1 MRRMTFITHTD
12 LIKLIKRQIK
22 WDGLTI
28 TTQVRIIGVDCHYV
42 FDRLSGGS
50 PIGYQDV
57 HGSDPSTGSGQV
69 FPGEAFRVLKQSDHI
84 DFKAALILAALFLAT
99 WLLWDT
105 PIVYPIKIF
114 VVMVHELGHAI
125 TALGT
130 GGQVVGIQIYPE
142 AGGVTFTRGGWP
154 FVILSAGYL
163 GSLLAGS
170 VLLYLAS
177 RQRGG
182 RGLMI
187 ALAVLIAASTLLFVR
202 NVFGVIY
209 GLLAAAALWF
219 SAYRL
224 PTRVNL
230 YLVRF
235 IAVACCLY
243 ALLDIR
249 SDLFTLAPSSGT
261 VVNDAVALSRL
272 TGIPAFIWASL
283 WLIVSLWVLASFLKS
298 ALRVED

>member
-1 MRRMTFITHTD
+1 MRQRVASFD
-12 LIKLIKRQIK
+12 L
-22 WDGLTI
+22 
-28 TTQVRIIGVDCHYV
+28 
-42 FDRLSGGS
+42 
-50 PIGYQDV
+50 
-57 HGSDPSTGSGQV
+57 
-69 FPGEAFRVLKQSDHI
+69 
-84 DFKAALILAALFLAT
+84 KALLILAALFAAT

-105 PIVYPIKIF
+105 PLVYPIKIF
-114 VVMVHELGHAI
+114 VVMLHELGHALA
-125 TALGT
+125 ALLT
-130 GGQVVGIQIYPE
+130 GGQVVGIQIFPE
-142 AGGVTFTRGGWP
+142 EGGVTFTRGGWP

-170 VLLYLAS
+170 ILLYLSS
-177 RQRGG
+177 RRRGG

-187 ALAVLIAASTLLFVR
+187 ALSVFIAANKLLFVR

-219 SAYRL
+219 SADRL

-230 YLVRF
+230 YIVRF

-249 SDLFTLAPSSGT
+249 GDLFTLAPVSGA

-272 TGIPAFIWASL
+272 TGVPALVWSML
-283 WLIVSLWVLASFLKS
+283 WLIVALWVLATFLKS
-298 ALRVED
+298 ALTDAR